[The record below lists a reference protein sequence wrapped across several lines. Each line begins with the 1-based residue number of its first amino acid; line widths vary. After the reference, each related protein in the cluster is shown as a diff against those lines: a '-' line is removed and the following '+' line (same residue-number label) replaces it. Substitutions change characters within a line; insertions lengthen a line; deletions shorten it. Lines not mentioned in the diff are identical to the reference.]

1 MNQELLNI
9 IIPACSG
16 FFGVL
21 DVIIALFIAYKQKA
35 LDRALKEAKMRE
47 TYVTCPHCQKKIPLS
62 ELSFHLP
69 DGSLDDNLDG
79 IPDSK
84 QR

>member
-16 FFGVL
+16 FVGVV
-21 DVIIALFIAYKQKA
+21 DFIIALFIAYKQKA

-47 TYVTCPHCQKKIPLS
+47 TYVICPHCQKKIPLS

-69 DGSLDDNLDG
+69 DGQIDDNLNG
-79 IPDSK
+79 IPDSNEK
-84 QR
+84 